1 MENKK
6 YSLRYLP
13 LFKKDLLETVNY
25 IAHDLQNPLAAEKL
39 VDDVE
44 AAIMERLNAP
54 LSFQPHRSAKQR
66 ELPYYRISVNNYS
79 VYYVVLD
86 DVMEVRRLIHN
97 RRERTVLL

>member
-13 LFKKDLLETVNY
+13 IFKKDLLETVNY
-25 IAHDLQNPLAAEKL
+25 IAHNLQNPLAAEKL
-39 VDDVE
+39 VDDIE
-44 AAIMERLNAP
+44 TAIMERLNAP
-54 LSFQPHRSAKQR
+54 LSFQPYRSTKER
-66 ELPYYRISVNNYS
+66 ELPYYRISVNNYA

>member
-25 IAHDLQNPLAAEKL
+25 IAHDLQNHLAAEKL

-44 AAIMERLNAP
+44 AAIMERLDAP
-54 LSFQPHRSAKQR
+54 LSFQQYHSAKQHD
-66 ELPYYRISVNNYS
+66 LPYYRISVKNYDIF
-79 VYYVVLD
+79 YVVLD
-86 DVMEVRRLIHN
+86 DVMEVRRLIYN
-97 RRERTVLL
+97 RRDRNQLL